1 MKTDTREMVVG
12 AATLALG
19 GLLLVVLY
27 VGGEMRDKAAGVDYL
42 LDATFNRID
51 GLAEGGEVRL
61 GGIKVGVVDSQRLDK
76 YYRAVLTLKI
86 DSKIK
91 LPTDTSAAIHT
102 NGLFGAKYIVLE
114 PGGEEEILAEGDE
127 ITFTQDAVI
136 VSELLEL
143 IISQGKANRRKLR
156 EKASAADKRNKP

>member
-1 MKTDTREMVVG
+1 MKTDTREMTVG
-12 AATLALG
+12 AATLAVG
-19 GLLLVVLY
+19 GLLLAVLY
-27 VGGEMRDKAAGVDYL
+27 VGGEVRDKATGIDYL

-51 GLAEGGEVRL
+51 GLADGGDVRL
-61 GGIKVGVVDSQRLDK
+61 GGIKVGVVESQRLDEH
-76 YYRAVLTLKI
+76 YRAVLTLKI
-86 DSKIK
+86 DSDVQ

-114 PGGEEEILAEGDE
+114 PGGEDEILAEGDE
-127 ITFTQDAVI
+127 ISFTQDAVI

-156 EKASAADKRNKP
+156 EKADAADKRKE